1 MRTKKIA
8 SNFSN
13 SKKKLCNGI
22 LNQNSIQLKQCIFL
36 ILIEERKQMIV
47 VMILK
52 SNVNLTDDVPT
63 GWHENAFDSQCKIEW
78 PFDLCVCFAALFS
91 FSFIEKHK

>member
-1 MRTKKIA
+1 
-8 SNFSN
+8 
-13 SKKKLCNGI
+13 
-22 LNQNSIQLKQCIFL
+22 
-36 ILIEERKQMIV
+36 MIV
-47 VMILK
+47 VILK